1 MPVKRFRKGTY
12 NSYFKRKMSRRG
24 KYGRKRGASF
34 PSRVKRAVL
43 KTAET
48 KMFDIGTENVQLY
61 HNIGA
66 NALGFT
72 NAIPNWFDPW
82 SRIAKGTNRWNR
94 IGDRVTP
101 RGIAL
106 RLYIANK
113 NDRPCT
119 IHRIM
124 ICSLP
129 KTTTGL
135 TGATIT
141 TATFD
146 PFEQSQQFSDSQNVL
161 TLFPDKDRGVR
172 VLYDKVHRLV
182 NDANIGNQQVA
193 KEPTKLIK
201 LWIKRR
207 KSRDIVY
214 DSDYSF
220 TNSNPLAVYVIP
232 YEQYSTLVTDNVA
245 SIAGTMRLYYKDV

>member
-24 KYGRKRGASF
+24 KYGRARRANF
-34 PSRVKRAVL
+34 QSRVKRVL
-43 KTAET
+43 LKKAET
-48 KMFDIGTENVQLY
+48 KMFDIGAENVQLY

-101 RGIAL
+101 RGVSL
-106 RLYIANK
+106 RLWLANK
-113 NDRPCT
+113 RDRPNLYY
-119 IHRIM
+119 RIVV
-124 ICSLP
+124 CSLP

-135 TGATIT
+135 TGASIT
-141 TATFD
+141 TAQFD
-146 PFEQSQQFSDSQNVL
+146 PFEASQQFSDSQNVL
-161 TLFPDKDRGVR
+161 TLFTDKDRGVR
-172 VLYDKVHRLV
+172 TLYDKTILV
-182 NDANIGNQQVA
+182 QQNAAFAEAGHTREIHKFV
-193 KEPTKLIK
+193 K
-201 LWIKRR
+201 LWIRR
-207 KSRDIVY
+207 KGGRDIVF

-220 TNSNPLAVYVIP
+220 TNSNPLAVFVIP
-232 YEQYSTLVTDNVA
+232 YDSYGTLTSDNVA
-245 SIAGTMRLYYKDV
+245 SCAGVMRLYYKDV